1 MATVDLQLG
10 QTLAGRYRI
19 EERLGSGAMGIVYRA
34 RHTKLARPF
43 AIKVLHPHLTSNSK
57 QRKRFQRE
65 AETASALRHRN
76 VVGVVD
82 IGETDDL
89 VFLVM
94 ELAEGHP
101 LSAVVHEAPLSP
113 ARVLEYAKQL
123 CDGLQHAHDAGL
135 IHRDFKPDNVIVET
149 DRSGAQ
155 TLRII
160 DFGIAV
166 LRDRSAERERLTT
179 EGIVLG
185 TPHYMA
191 PEHASGEEVDHR
203 IDLFALGVILY
214 EMLTGKMPF
223 DGDGVDVARSNLM
236 YDPPAMA
243 ERAPAV
249 DIDPLLEAF
258 TRKLM
263 SRERELRFATAKA
276 ARAVLDLISND
287 REAAAYALGIDDDD
301 LPEVEPITRNVMAM
315 ATIARVRTRQP
326 STLEPIIPTSTRT
339 IPTDKLPPIRRYR
352 AAWIGALAVLVAGIM
367 VAVVMTRT
375 RDMQVIGETAP
386 DPEPSLHAPP
396 VRTHVSEPAP
406 PPAPIA
412 HAPIAPAPATAT
424 IAVVKP
430 RVTTQAPR
438 SVQETPTETPTASI
452 VAALYGSV
460 GRSLGHLHQAKG
472 SDATIDLWPRFRH
485 IRINDAITTAATRTE
500 TQQALRKLQIDI
512 DARKEP

>member
-1 MATVDLQLG
+1 LPTIVGTVELHVG
-10 QTLAGRYRI
+10 QTIADRYRI

-43 AIKVLHPHLTSNSK
+43 AIKVLHPHLTANAK
-57 QRKRFQRE
+57 LRKRFQRE

-101 LSAVVHEAPLSP
+101 LSTAMHEAPLSA
-113 ARVLEYAKQL
+113 ARVIEYAKQL
-123 CDGLQHAHDAGL
+123 CEGLQHAHDTGL

-149 DRSGAQ
+149 DRGGNQ

-166 LRDRSAERERLTT
+166 LRDRASTEREKLTT
-179 EGIVLG
+179 EGVVLG

-191 PEHASGEEVDHR
+191 PEHATGEEVDHR

-223 DGDGVDVARSNLM
+223 DGDGVDVARSNLL

-243 ERAPAV
+243 ERAPYLN
-249 DIDPLLEAF
+249 IDPLLEAF
-258 TRKLM
+258 TRTLM
-263 SRERELRFATAKA
+263 ARERDLRFASAKV
-276 ARAVLDLISND
+276 ARSVLELIASD
-287 REAAAYALGIDDDD
+287 REAAAYALGIDDDE
-301 LPEVEPITRNVMAM
+301 LLEVEPLTRDVMAM
-315 ATIARVRTRQP
+315 PTIARTRTRP
-326 STLEPIIPTSTRT
+326 SSTLEPIITTPTV
-339 IPTDKLPPIRRYR
+339 IATDKLPQVRRRR
-352 AAWIGALAVLVAGIM
+352 AAWLAGLAVLIAGSVLAVA
-367 VAVVMTRT
+367 MTRP
-375 RDMQVIGETAP
+375 REIEAIAEA
-386 DPEPSLHAPP
+386 PEPEPTPLAQP
-396 VRTHVSEPAP
+396 VRTRVSEPAP
-406 PPAPIA
+406 PPAPID
-412 HAPIAPAPATAT
+412 APVAATT
-424 IAVVKP
+424 MIKP
-430 RVTTQAPR
+430 RITTAAPR
-438 SVQETPTETPTASI
+438 LVQETPSVTPTASV

-460 GRSLGHLHQAKG
+460 GRALGHLQQAKG

-485 IRINDAITTAATRTE
+485 IRINDAIATAESRTE
-500 TQQALRKLQIDI
+500 TDRALRKLQIDI
-512 DARKEP
+512 DARK

>member
-1 MATVDLQLG
+1 MELQVG
-10 QTLAGRYRI
+10 QTIAARYRI
-19 EERLGSGAMGIVYRA
+19 EARLGSGAMGIVYRA
-34 RHTKLARPF
+34 RHIKLARPF
-43 AIKVLHPHLTSNSK
+43 AIKVLHPHLTPDAK
-57 QRKRFQRE
+57 LRKRFQRE

-94 ELAEGHP
+94 ELAEGNP
-101 LSAVVHEAPLSP
+101 LSTLMHEAPLSP
-113 ARVLEYAKQL
+113 ARVVEFAKQL

-135 IHRDFKPDNVIVET
+135 IHRDFKPDRVIVET
-149 DRSGAQ
+149 ERGGNQ

-166 LRDRSAERERLTT
+166 LRDRTSTQREKLTT

-214 EMLTGKMPF
+214 EMMTGKMPF

-243 ERAPAV
+243 ERAPFLDV
-249 DIDPLLEAF
+249 DPLLEVF

-263 SRERELRFATAKA
+263 ARERELRFASAKV
-276 ARAVLDLISND
+276 ARSVLDLIATD

-315 ATIARVRTRQP
+315 PTISRARTRP
-326 STLEPIIPTSTRT
+326 ASTLEPIITTSAT
-339 IPTDKLPPIRRYR
+339 IATHALAPLRRRR
-352 AAWIGALAVLVAGIM
+352 AAWIAGVATLLAGSVLAVA
-367 VAVVMTRT
+367 MTRS
-375 RDMQVIGETAP
+375 RDAQAIAEHAP
-386 DPEPSLHAPP
+386 ESDPEPVSLSQRVHA
-396 VRTHVSEPAP
+396 RGSEPPP
-406 PPAPIA
+406 PPAT
-412 HAPIAPAPATAT
+412 PAATVT
-424 IAVVKP
+424 KP
-430 RVTTQAPR
+430 SVTTQAPR
-438 SVQETPTETPTASI
+438 TVQETPSETPTASV
-452 VAALYGSV
+452 VAALYGTV
-460 GRSLGHLHQAKG
+460 GRQLGHLQQSKG

-485 IRINDAITTAATRTE
+485 IRITDAIATAETRTE
-500 TQQALRKLQIDI
+500 TQSALRKLQIDI
-512 DARKEP
+512 DARK